1 MRPYTLGIDLHKR
14 SSVWVLLDGEGNEVW
29 KDSVPCHPD
38 HITKTLKWMPAPG
51 SDVQAALEPTC
62 GWRWV
67 AALLEEAGVEVH
79 PANVNKVR
87 LIAEST
93 QKHDLETPA
102 PSPICS
108 AWDTCPK
115 ATASRT
121 PFTAFASPCVTAR
134 IWCGFG

>member
-1 MRPYTLGIDLHKR
+1 MRTHTLGIDLHKR

-38 HITKTLKWMPAPG
+38 NIIKTLQRLPVPG
-51 SDVQAALEPTC
+51 PDVQTALEPTC

-67 AALLEEAGVEVH
+67 AALLEETGVEVH

-93 QKHDLETPA
+93 QKHDLGDA
-102 PSPICS
+102 RALANLLRQGYLRRAI
-108 AWDTCPK
+108 
-115 ATASRT
+115 ASRT
-121 PFTAFASPCVTAR
+121 PFTLSALSSGTVHIWWGFA
-134 IWCGFG
+134 